1 MFEVEYKG
9 ANAVVI
15 TTKKTRVVCDPALSV
30 VGLKDLAINN
40 DVEITTEKRFV
51 VENATPKVC
60 FDGPGEYEVGDVAI
74 SGIAAQRHIDTEA
87 DDMQS
92 TIYRLGIDDVR
103 MVIVG
108 TVTPTLNERQL
119 EQIGVVDIAVIP
131 VGGGGYTL
139 DATAAAAMVR
149 QLDPRVVIPVHY
161 ADTALKYEVPQA
173 ELDVFVKELGATVVE
188 AGLKWK
194 LKNSASLPESLTLV
208 QIARS

>member
-74 SGIAAQRHIDTEA
+74 SGIAAQRHIDTEFE
-87 DDMQS
+87 
-92 TIYRLGIDDVR
+92 T
-103 MVIVG
+103 
-108 TVTPTLNERQL
+108 
-119 EQIGVVDIAVIP
+119 
-131 VGGGGYTL
+131 
-139 DATAAAAMVR
+139 
-149 QLDPRVVIPVHY
+149 
-161 ADTALKYEVPQA
+161 
-173 ELDVFVKELGATVVE
+173 
-188 AGLKWK
+188 
-194 LKNSASLPESLTLV
+194 SASILYRVEVGDVSV
-208 QIARS
+208 GFIGNIAT

>member
-92 TIYRLGIDDVR
+92 TIYRLGID
-103 MVIVG
+103 
-108 TVTPTLNERQL
+108 ERQL

-149 QLDPRVVIPVHY
+149 QLDPKVVIPVHY